1 MHRGSLLLWMRR
13 YILQH
18 FRIRVYGLSEY
29 YISQNPKRE
38 YPILLLGY
46 GGLTEKQIADGLQMI
61 DEVLAELKKYQPIS
75 VHKE

>member
-1 MHRGSLLLWMRR
+1 M
-13 YILQH
+13 
-18 FRIRVYGLSEY
+18 VC
-29 YISQNPKRE
+29 QNPKRE

-46 GGLTEKQIADGLQMI
+46 GGLTEGQIADGLQMI

>member
-1 MHRGSLLLWMRR
+1 MLRSHPALSSL
-13 YILQH
+13 
-18 FRIRVYGLSEY
+18 
-29 YISQNPKRE
+29 

-46 GGLTEKQIADGLQMI
+46 GGLTEGQIADGLQMI